1 MTLLRDTDLCSTCLT
16 IANKRKMK
24 GFIGLLQ
31 IFAFFPKLRIHYGWC
46 DSQDK
51 IECIVNQEKP
61 IIIFG
66 RTTKNLPKVYSHCCK
81 SYTIKVMWLY
91 SSLPKSKSSDARVN
105 AQKINCKVYLC
116 SWTWETV
123 LAEIQAE
130 TIKKGRKHALRSFTM
145 LWKYLLNEISPTEK
159 DKYYIISLI
168 YGI

>member
-51 IECIVNQEKP
+51 NRMHCKSGEANYYFWKDN
-61 IIIFG
+61 
-66 RTTKNLPKVYSHCCK
+66 KNLPKVYSHCCK

-145 LWKYLLNEISPTEK
+145 LSESIC
-159 DKYYIISLI
+159 
-168 YGI
+168 

>member
-1 MTLLRDTDLCSTCLT
+1 MTLLRDADLCSTCLT
-16 IANKRKMK
+16 ISNKRKMK

-51 IECIVNQEKP
+51 N
-61 IIIFG
+61 
-66 RTTKNLPKVYSHCCK
+66 RTHCKSGEANYYFWKDNKVYSHCCK
-81 SYTIKVMWLY
+81 SYTVKAMWLY

-130 TIKKGRKHALRSFTM
+130 TIKKGRKHALKSFTM
-145 LWKYLLNEISPTEK
+145 LSESIC
-159 DKYYIISLI
+159 
-168 YGI
+168 